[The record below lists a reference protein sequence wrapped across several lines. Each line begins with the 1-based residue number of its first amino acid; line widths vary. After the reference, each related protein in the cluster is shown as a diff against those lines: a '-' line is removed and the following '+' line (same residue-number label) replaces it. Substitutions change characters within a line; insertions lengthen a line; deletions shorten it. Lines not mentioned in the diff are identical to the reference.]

1 MARWHQV
8 TEFVGRVFWPLRK
21 SRITTLAALVVGLLR
36 KQQTGLAG
44 IAQGMDDD
52 TTVKHRVK
60 RVGRFLGNQAFRSW
74 EVTQL
79 LLETMLPPDRE
90 HLVAVDW
97 TDRGEYMLLQA
108 SLLYQR
114 RALPVAWR
122 HVWKGL
128 IQKSQNAVEEELIL
142 TLAKLLGPSRS
153 WVLVADRG
161 FGRAELFRTL
171 DEAGI
176 RFVIRDTDDVW
187 VKTQDFEGRLWDL
200 PRQRQTAVAYRNI
213 TYHKTK
219 HLKVHLIVAHKEP
232 AAEPW
237 FLITNLECE
246 PHLVQRLY
254 ARRFGIEEGIR
265 DAKSGLGLKRLW
277 LSDPDRMDRMMIVV
291 AIAMLLI
298 FLTAAA
304 SVLRGDRPQVTT
316 SKKQAPPASLFL
328 IGARLLMMRPELHC
342 TDEGVLHAL

>member
-1 MARWHQV
+1 MARWQAV
-8 TEFVGRVFWPLRK
+8 KKFVGRVFWPLRK

-60 RVGRFLGNQAFRSW
+60 RIGRFLGNQAFRSW

-97 TDRGEYMLLQA
+97 TDRGEYMLLKA

-114 RALPVAWR
+114 RALPLAWR

-128 IQKSQNAVEEELIL
+128 FEKSQNAVEEDLIL

-171 DEAGI
+171 NDAGI
-176 RFVIRDTDDVW
+176 SFVIRDADDVW
-187 VKTQDFEGRLWDL
+187 VKTAGLEGILGNL
-200 PRQRQTAVAYRNI
+200 PRQRGKAIAYRNI

-219 HLKVHLIVAHKEP
+219 RLKVHLVVAHKEP

-237 FLITNLECE
+237 FLITNLERE
-246 PHLVQRLY
+246 AHLVQRIY

-277 LSDPDRMDRMMIVV
+277 LNDPERMDRMMIVV

-298 FLTAAA
+298 LLTAVA

-316 SKKQAPPASLFL
+316 SKKKALPASLFTL
-328 IGARLLMMRPELHC
+328 GARLLAMYPKLLC
-342 TDEGVLHAL
+342 TNEALLHAL

>member
-1 MARWHQV
+1 MARWHKV
-8 TEFVGRVFWPLRK
+8 TEFVGRVFWPFRK

-60 RVGRFLGNQAFRSW
+60 RIGRFLGNQAFRSW
-74 EVTQL
+74 EVTKL
-79 LLETMLPPDRE
+79 LLEAMLPSDRE
-90 HLVAVDW
+90 HLIAVDW

-114 RALPVAWR
+114 RALLIAWR
-122 HVWKGL
+122 HIWKGVFE
-128 IQKSQNAVEEELIL
+128 KSQNAVEEDLIL

-171 DEAGI
+171 NDAGI
-176 RFVIRDTDDVW
+176 RFVIRDADDVW
-187 VKTQDFEGRLWDL
+187 VKTDGFEGRLWDL
-200 PRQRQTAVAYRNI
+200 PRQRQTAVAYRSI

-219 HLKVHLIVAHKEP
+219 HLQVHLVVAHKAP
-232 AAEPW
+232 AAAPW
-237 FLITNLECE
+237 FLITNLDIE
-246 PHLVQRLY
+246 PHLVERIY
-254 ARRFGIEEGIR
+254 AKRFGIEEGIR
-265 DAKSGLGLKRLW
+265 DAKSRLGLKRLW
-277 LSDPDRMDRMMIVV
+277 LSDPERMDRMMIVV

-304 SVLRGDRPQVTT
+304 SALRGERPQVTT

-328 IGARLLMMRPELHC
+328 IGARLLTMRPQLLC

>member
-1 MARWHQV
+1 MARWHKV
-8 TEFVGRVFWPLRK
+8 PEFVGRVFWPFRK

-44 IAQGMDDD
+44 IAPGMDDD

-60 RVGRFLGNQAFRSW
+60 RIGRFLGNKAFRCW
-74 EVTQL
+74 EVTHL

-122 HVWKGL
+122 HVWKGVFE
-128 IQKSQNAVEEELIL
+128 KSQNAVEEELIL
-142 TLAKLLGPSRS
+142 ALAKLLGPHRS

-171 DEAGI
+171 DEARIG
-176 RFVIRDTDDVW
+176 FVIRDADGVW
-187 VKTQDFEGRLWDL
+187 VKTETFEGMLWDL

-219 HLKVHLIVAHKEP
+219 RLRVHLVVAHEEP
-232 AAEPW
+232 AAAPW
-237 FLITNLECE
+237 FLITNLERE
-246 PHLVQRLY
+246 AHLVQRLY
-254 ARRFGIEEGIR
+254 AKRFGIEEGIR

-277 LSDPDRMDRMMIVV
+277 LSDPERMDRMMIVV

-304 SVLRGDRPQVTT
+304 SALRGERPQVTT

-328 IGARLLMMRPELHC
+328 IGARLLTMRPELLC
-342 TDEGVLHAL
+342 TDEGALHAL